1 MAKVSDGFLFEQIAR
16 MLFEAETVQDAAAAT
31 AATLR
36 ETLRLHRVIFISTFT
51 GFPRV
56 IAYAGGSDFTA
67 AAIERYFVSKLE
79 QLRPLLQLTKPL
91 FFHDYPA
98 YPGALKAFVDTG
110 SVSVALIPFEVRSKR
125 EAGLITLHRN
135 ATTEPWDATTE
146 RILVAV
152 AQLIFMG
159 LQRLYYFEENQ
170 RLLYTDELTGVGNR
184 RVFLLDMDAHLRAR
198 DAFCLAIFDFDD
210 FKRINDSYGHLTG
223 DGVLQQVASCLQRLL
238 PPPHRIYRLGGD
250 EFAIYYA
257 AGDQIVTENAIK
269 EAMQRMTLDCA
280 ETLTRAIRF
289 SVGCATA
296 AEASWNLDQLIAKA
310 DSRMYEMKRRDKGR
324 RTDPW
329 NSSI

>member
-1 MAKVSDGFLFEQIAR
+1 MARVSDGFLFEQIAR
-16 MLFEAETVQDAAAAT
+16 TLFEAETVQDAAVAT

-51 GFPRV
+51 GSPRV
-56 IAYAGGSDFTA
+56 TAYAGGDDFTA
-67 AAIERYFVSKLE
+67 AAIEHYFLGKLE
-79 QLRPLLQLTKPL
+79 QLRPLLQLTKPV

-98 YPGALKAFVDTG
+98 HPGALKAFVDTG
-110 SVSVALIPFEVRSKR
+110 SASVALIPFEVRAKD
-125 EAGLITLHRN
+125 EPGLVTLHRS
-135 ATTEPWDATTE
+135 AATEPWDARTE
-146 RILVAV
+146 RTLVAA

-184 RVFLLDMDAHLRAR
+184 RAFLLDMDAYLRAR
-198 DAFCLAIFDFDD
+198 NAFCLAIFDFDD
-210 FKRINDSYGHLTG
+210 FKHINDSYGHLAG

-257 AGDQIVTENAIK
+257 EGDQTVTENAIK
-269 EAMQRMTLDCA
+269 EAMQQMNLDCA
-280 ETLTRAIRF
+280 EALTRTIHF
-289 SVGCATA
+289 SVGCAVA
-296 AEASWNLDQLIAKA
+296 AQASWNLDQLIAKA

-329 NSSI
+329 NFSI